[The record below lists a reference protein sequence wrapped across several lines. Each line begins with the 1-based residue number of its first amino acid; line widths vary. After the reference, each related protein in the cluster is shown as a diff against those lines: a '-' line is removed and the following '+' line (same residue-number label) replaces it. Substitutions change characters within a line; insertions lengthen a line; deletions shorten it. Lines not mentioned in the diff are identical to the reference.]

1 MKRIVICL
9 DGTWQNPYQMKQR
22 DDGSRVLKPSNVL
35 KLARA
40 VLPLDP
46 TDRRPQITF
55 YDVGIGAVGTYPG
68 RPNALLSFADRLLG
82 GGWGAGFESNVEE
95 AFRFLMHNYRKG
107 DQVFVFGFS
116 RGAAEARALTHFL
129 DWLGGVP
136 EKPDAYFGPLF
147 FLHYVTT
154 RGAGRPDDVATA
166 DGGRPG
172 EAMIPVEIEFL
183 GVWDTVM
190 ALGSR
195 FHATTTTSTAGRVF
209 YVADTP
215 AACVKKA
222 RQALA
227 IDEQRY
233 DFRPEVWRA
242 AAPGRDL
249 EQRWFAG
256 SHSNIGGG
264 YVNDGLA
271 NIPFRWLMDEAAKS
285 GLAVDREFVKPYR
298 PYPQARLYRSTG
310 LVYQTLE
317 LVRLRSG
324 KGRRP
329 LVGYP
334 ASAGMSLDRS
344 VIHRIRSAPDDH
356 PQLDRYRPDNV
367 LELLAAE
374 DDLEGFLAGLG
385 LKAAECRLPEDAIEM
400 IRALR
405 RKQES
410 KGRTQSTDCD
420 GSLK

>member
-1 MKRIVICL
+1 MKNIVICL
-9 DGTWQNPYQMKQR
+9 DGTWQNPYQVKQR

-40 VLPLDP
+40 VLPFDP
-46 TDRRPQITF
+46 SDRRPQITY
-55 YDVGIGAVGTYPG
+55 YDVGIGAVVTYPG

-95 AFRFLMHNYRKG
+95 AFRFLTHNYCKG

-116 RGAAEARALTHFL
+116 RGAAEARALTHFI

-136 EKPDAYFGPLF
+136 AKSDAYFAPLL
-147 FLHYVTT
+147 FLHYVMT
-154 RGAGRPDDVATA
+154 RGAGRPEEVATA
-166 DGGRPG
+166 DGNRPG
-172 EAMIPVEIEFL
+172 ETMIPAEIEFL

-195 FHATTTTSTAGRVF
+195 FHATTKTSTAGRVF

-215 AACVKKA
+215 AVCVKKA

-227 IDEQRY
+227 IDERRY
-233 DFRPEVWRA
+233 DFRPEVWLA
-242 AAPGRDL
+242 AGENHDL

-271 NIPFRWLMDEAAKS
+271 NIPFRWLMDEAAQS

-317 LVRLRSG
+317 LVRFRSG

-334 ASAGMSLDRS
+334 LSARMSLDRS
-344 VIHRIRSAPDDH
+344 VIHRIRSDPHDH
-356 PQLDRYRPDNV
+356 PQLELYRPDNV
-367 LELLAAE
+367 FELLAAE
-374 DDLEGFLAGLG
+374 NDLDGFLAGLG
-385 LKAAECRLPEDAIEM
+385 LNPVESRLPKEVVAA
-400 IRALR
+400 IRALQR
-405 RKQES
+405 GS
-410 KGRTQSTDCD
+410 GRTR
-420 GSLK
+420 